1 MRVKVLVDRHGE
13 LQNKNGRISALE
25 VNTHKSGNP
34 VLIMVREEQPNISLI
49 AYYALD
55 IFPGA
60 LN

>member
-1 MRVKVLVDRHGE
+1 MVDRHGE